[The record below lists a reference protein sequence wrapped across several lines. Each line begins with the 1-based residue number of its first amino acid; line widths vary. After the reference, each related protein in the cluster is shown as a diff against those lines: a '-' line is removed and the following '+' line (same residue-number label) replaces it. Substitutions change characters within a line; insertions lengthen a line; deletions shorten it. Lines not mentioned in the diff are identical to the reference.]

1 MDKKIDYN
9 ENKDSITQKKIKN
22 TQQNKKKR
30 PYF

>member
-9 ENKDSITQKKIKN
+9 ENKDSIKKKIKN